1 MNWYSRAKFAA
12 TPIWNVQYSRD
23 SISSMLYA
31 LYELTYKYQY
41 LQHHNFQ
48 GYPKR
53 LENILKQIENSART
67 VIADF
72 VDILVPVFEN
82 WLSGHALLTP
92 RTWATKRAKEWFE
105 INGDSPQSLA
115 EMIESECD
123 MQRLRKKFNI
133 SPELH
138 RLDEPVKSG
147 QAPVLHKLFETAK
160 HELIEADTENAFYE
174 ANRNQEEIDE
184 EQIQAEI
191 KQRYEEMPF
200 SEYLS
205 TWHGDDLAG
214 FLEAASQMYDLE
226 EICIEFAQFLC
237 FPIWYGFW
245 KPQGIDQTRQRIE
258 NAYSM
263 LKSVE
268 NQPIGQALA
277 TINIVINSAHQTGDM
292 LDYIADVTQ
301 DSKGEIRHAMD
312 LLSNATEFEEW
323 DLDLREVGLQLPP
336 KTLPTAPLK
345 PITQKPNQVGLP
357 PVARNLMFEP
367 PKEV

>member
-12 TPIWNVQYSRD
+12 TPIWNVQYNRD

-41 LQHHNFQ
+41 LQNHNFQ
-48 GYPKR
+48 GHPTR
-53 LENILKQIENSART
+53 LQNILQQIEGSART

-92 RTWATKRAKEWFE
+92 RTWATKRVQEWYE
-105 INGDSPQSLA
+105 IDGDSPQSLA
-115 EMIESECD
+115 EMIKSGCD
-123 MQRLRKKFNI
+123 MERLGKKFNI

-147 QAPVLHKLFETAK
+147 QAQVLNRFFETVK
-160 HELIEADTENAFYE
+160 LELVESDMENARYE
-174 ANRNQEEIDE
+174 KRQEQEEIDE
-184 EQIQAEI
+184 EQLEAEI

-205 TWHGDDLAG
+205 TWHGNDLG
-214 FLEAASQMYDLE
+214 DFLEMASRFYDLE
-226 EICIEFAQFLC
+226 EICIEFAMFLC

-258 NAYSM
+258 NAYNM

-268 NQPIGQALA
+268 SQPIGQALA

-301 DSKGEIRHAMD
+301 DTKGEIRRAMD

-323 DLDLREVGLQLPP
+323 DLDLQEVGLQLPP
-336 KTLPTAPLK
+336 KNAPMQA
-345 PITQKPNQVGLP
+345 PQNQQKGIP
-357 PVARNLMFEP
+357 PVARNLMFDA

>member
-12 TPIWNVQYSRD
+12 TPIWNVNYNRD

-48 GYPKR
+48 GHPTR
-53 LENILKQIENSART
+53 LQNILQQIEGSART

-92 RTWATKRAKEWFE
+92 RTWATKRVTEWFE
-105 INGDSPQSLA
+105 IDGDSPQSLA
-115 EMIESECD
+115 DMIASECD
-123 MQRLRKKFNI
+123 IHRERKKFNI

-138 RLDEPVKSG
+138 RLDEPVKNG
-147 QAPVLHKLFETAK
+147 QAQVLSRLFEAAK
-160 HELIEADTENAFYE
+160 YELIEADTENAIYE
-174 ANRNQEEIDE
+174 NNRNPDDQRDEEEIE
-184 EQIQAEI
+184 AEI
-191 KQRYEEMPF
+191 KQRYEEMSF
-200 SEYLS
+200 SEYFD
-205 TWHGDDLAG
+205 TWYGGDLAT
-214 FLEAASQMYDLE
+214 FLEMASQTYDLQ

-258 NAYSM
+258 NAYNM

-268 NQPIGQALA
+268 RQPIGQALA
-277 TINIVINSAHQTGDM
+277 TINIIINSAHQTGDM
-292 LDYIADVTQ
+292 LDYITDVTQ
-301 DSKGEIRHAMD
+301 DSKGEIRRAMD

-336 KTLPTAPLK
+336 KNAPTQVPQNQ
-345 PITQKPNQVGLP
+345 QKGIP
-357 PVARNLMFEP
+357 PVARNLMFDAP
-367 PKEV
+367 TEV

>member
-92 RTWATKRAKEWFE
+92 RTWATKRVQEWYE
-105 INGDSPQSLA
+105 IEGGSPASLA
-115 EMIESECD
+115 SMIVGECNI
-123 MQRLRKKFNI
+123 QRERRNFNI

-138 RLDEPVKSG
+138 RLDEPIKNG
-147 QAPVLHKLFETAK
+147 QARVLSRLFETAK
-160 HELIEADTENAFYE
+160 LELIEGDMENALYE
-174 ANRNQEEIDE
+174 KRQEEEEVDE
-184 EQIQAEI
+184 EQLEAEI

-205 TWHGDDLAG
+205 TFYNDDLG
-214 FLEAASQMYDLE
+214 DFLEMASQFYDLE
-226 EICIEFAQFLC
+226 EIYVEFAQFLC

-258 NAYSM
+258 NAYNM

-268 NQPIGQALA
+268 SQPIGQALA